1 MATIATK
8 EIDIINVQK
17 ATSFIPA
24 PPIYEFLKASMIVY
38 HILEYC
44 LFNYIKT
51 ADYELPK
58 SAV

>member
-24 PPIYEFLKASMIVY
+24 PPIFEFLKASIIVY
-38 HILEYC
+38 HILE
-44 LFNYIKT
+44 
-51 ADYELPK
+51 
-58 SAV
+58 